1 MFHPPLKLSAPGVRY
16 LAMAVDVLIIWLCAW
31 GSAAWYLGAGSDAG
45 EFGSTATA
53 AAHAGGGVL
62 MPRYQLVVLS
72 ASLMLLA
79 FSSNVYRSWRVNEM
93 WVMLRTVATTWM
105 SVVMVILVVLFYTK
119 HSSEFS
125 RVWITSWAL
134 SSLVAMWVQRLLV
147 YSVLRKL
154 RIKGYNFKTVV
165 LVGPGRLSDGVLK
178 VLSNA
183 VWSGLRVVAT
193 VPADGVAAYLKA
205 QGPTARIDEV
215 WLCLPLADEKGMRKA
230 LDALRHSTANIR
242 LVPDL
247 FSLKLINHGVSEVV
261 GIPMLDLSASPITGD
276 VRLIKAA
283 QDYIV
288 GSLILLLISPVMVA
302 IAIAIKLTSK
312 GPVLYKQR
320 RHGWNGEEIWV
331 YKFRSMVV
339 HTEKEFQVTQASRH
353 DARITPLGAFLRRTS
368 LDELPQF
375 INVLQGRMSIVGPRP
390 HAVVHN
396 EHYKD
401 LVPGYMLRHKV
412 KPGIT
417 GWAQINGYRGE
428 TDTLD
433 KMQKRV
439 EFDLHYIEHLSL
451 GLDLKIIVAT
461 VFKGFIHRN
470 AY

>member
-1 MFHPPLKLSAPGVRY
+1 MFHSPLKLSAPAMRY

-31 GSAAWYLGAGSDAG
+31 ASAVWYLQVGLGAGGLS
-45 EFGSTATA
+45 ATA
-53 AAHAGGGVL
+53 GGVGNGL
-62 MPRYQLVVLS
+62 LLPRYQLVVLV

-79 FSSNVYRSWRVNEM
+79 FSSNVYKSWRVNEM

-105 SVVMVILVVLFYTK
+105 GVVMVILVVLFYTK
-119 HSSEFS
+119 HSSDFS
-125 RVWITSWAL
+125 RVWLTSWAL
-134 SSLVAMWVQRLLV
+134 GSLVAMWVQRVLV

-165 LVGPGRLSDGVLK
+165 LVGPGRLSDGVVK
-178 VLSNA
+178 VLSDA

-193 VPADGVAAYLKA
+193 VPASSVAMYLKE

-215 WLCLPLADEKGMRKA
+215 WLCLPLSDEKGMRQA

-242 LVPDL
+242 VVPDL
-247 FSLKLINHGVSEVV
+247 FAFKLINHGVSEVV

-283 QDYIV
+283 QDYVV
-288 GSLILLLISPVMVA
+288 GSLILLLISPLMLG
-302 IAIAIKLTSK
+302 ISLAIKLTSK

-320 RHGWNGEEIWV
+320 RHGWNGEQIWV
-331 YKFRSMVV
+331 YKFRSMFV

-353 DARITPLGAFLRRTS
+353 DKRITPLGAFLRRTS

-439 EFDLHYIEHLSL
+439 EFDLHYIENLSL

-461 VFKGFIHRN
+461 MFKGFIHRN

>member
-1 MFHPPLKLSAPGVRY
+1 MFHSSLRLSAPAVRY
-16 LAMAVDVLIIWLCAW
+16 LAMAADVVIIWLCGWA
-31 GSAAWYLGAGSDAG
+31 SYFWYISSELGAGSAI
-45 EFGSTATA
+45 A
-53 AAHAGGGVL
+53 AAAAGGAGGAVM
-62 MPRYQLVVLS
+62 MPRYQLVVLAS
-72 ASLMLLA
+72 SLMLLA
-79 FSSNVYRSWRVNEM
+79 FSPGVYRSWRVNEM
-93 WVMLRTVATTWM
+93 WVMLRTVATTWIG
-105 SVVMVILVVLFYTK
+105 VVLVILVVLFYTK

-125 RVWITSWAL
+125 RIWFTSWAL
-134 SSLVAMWVQRLLV
+134 SSLVVMWLQRLVV

-165 LVGPGRLSDGVLK
+165 LVGQGRLSEDVVTALA
-178 VLSNA
+178 NA

-193 VPADGVAAYLKA
+193 LPADGVATYLKA
-205 QGPTARIDEV
+205 QQPHNRIDEV
-215 WLCLPLADEKGMRKA
+215 WLCLPLCDEKGMRQA

-247 FSLKLINHGVSEVV
+247 FALKLINHGVSEVV
-261 GIPMLDLSASPITGD
+261 GIPMLDLSASPMTGD

-283 QDYIV
+283 EDYVV
-288 GSLILLLISPVMVA
+288 GSLILLLISPLMLG
-302 IAIAIKLTSK
+302 IALAVKLTSK

-320 RHGWNGEEIWV
+320 RHGWNGEQIWV
-331 YKFRSMVV
+331 YKFRSMFV
-339 HTEKEFQVTQASRH
+339 HAEKDFQITQASRN
-353 DARITPLGAFLRRTS
+353 DLRITPLGAFLRRTS

-396 EHYKD
+396 EHYKE

-451 GLDLKIIVAT
+451 TLDLKIILMT
-461 VFKGFIHRN
+461 VFKGFVHRN